1 MEIYIIKQVVKFGNV
16 NSKYTLS
23 TFDVEGVYLTREGAE
38 KHLGKIFNA
47 ARGREGF
54 DAYYGKPGFGT
65 LKVVPIT
72 NHEAERQDTYIL
84 TSMPV
89 QK

>member
-1 MEIYIIKQVVKFGNV
+1 MEIYVIKQVITFKDI
-16 NSKYTLS
+16 NSK
-23 TFDVEGVYLTREGAE
+23 TFDVDGLYLTREGAE
-38 KHLGKIFNA
+38 KRLEKLFNA

-65 LKVVPIT
+65 LKVVSIT
-72 NHEAERQDTYIL
+72 NHENKRQDTYIL